1 MGIQTQGLLRDKNFG
16 DIINPTI
23 ALNNLLTTLA
33 SGAVYLKEDLDFLEN
48 ISQIEQSDT
57 DTILGNQQF
66 ISLDSQLVKLLNI
79 VKLNENSEIIR
90 PVSTLKNR
98 FDSLNLIIGE
108 PRFQGGN
115 GLTRRTY
122 EWGSVYPS
130 ITSLPVEFDSSV
142 FMDGPLPVDTDIFW
156 GRGSISF
163 KTTLMSQNINK
174 IEGIQTFTGF
184 LKPYQSGVHTFRI
197 TSGSNGG
204 VIIELTNENGQSMLS
219 SPIYY
224 QPNFDERQGLTR
236 TTLPLE
242 KFKFY
247 NIKIYFLRSPET
259 VKRDLKHQSEISFE
273 QPVIF
278 NSNGVFYYDFLY
290 DEDYLN
296 NLKGR
301 LGNFYDNKLP
311 IMGTNFH
318 SYKNNVEQFSIGG
331 GEPASYKAMLTTGAL
346 TINYTPPKLYS
357 TTVIAKTGNLAAN
370 RNYITGINDTSNIQ
384 VGNLVLDG
392 SKTLSSFTYVQEI
405 INESSV
411 FLTKD
416 SPASILA
423 ETLYFVKHKGL
434 KGYTQDYNIST
445 NTSLSV
451 FKGVTKYKGDPYKPR
466 DVVLHNSL
474 TVGGFTS
481 VSAISSDGSI
491 IVTRP
496 FLNTLTTNQPLVF
509 YYRGGIDNISLD
521 GYCTGGNVLQLVT
534 AKTTATS
541 NAGTNILTIDPNSI
555 FDYESNRVS
564 ISYLAT
570 INAAISAYQVNYD
583 AAIPNNTG
591 ITNAS
596 SLLNTITL
604 SKNLTQAIKSG
615 TALNISLSTPSRP
628 PGNTPRYECFPPGE
642 TVTPFIGTTQGL
654 ATPAM
659 SGVDIEN
666 RTATFNRFT
675 FIDSDTVTNTNA
687 IPNGT
692 TSNINA
698 LLTVKD
704 INDLTL
710 FLIASTGNVNSTTTT
725 TTTTTIPPWV
735 QVTPTITGPVGSNR
749 FGWSTAINGNAGTG
763 DEYLIIGAPKDDET
777 ISSINYSDV
786 GRVEVYKRVG
796 SSWTTVDTVV
806 DVNTNAQRGF
816 SVKLNDT
823 GLVSVVGAPGR
834 YNLAGA
840 ASTIVGHGGV
850 TVRSSTNNGTS
861 YSTLTVINDT
871 TAVAGGTTFDT
882 SNKFGWSVC
891 INGAGSRIAVG
902 APGVDI
908 TPNTNIGRVRAYATT
923 NSGVSWS
930 QLGNDIVGESAN
942 DECGYSVAMNT
953 AGDILAATSLYK
965 VDNNLY
971 GRVRVFQHN
980 GGSPGT
986 WSRIA
991 NSIDGPFPGYLFGNS
1006 IALNSAG
1013 DIIVIGAPNAF
1024 ANSPDPGI
1032 VRVYKYSSILNSWVQ
1047 YGQDIIGTGASSNQ
1061 FGDSVSINS
1070 TGDSIVVGAAT
1081 TTEKGQVKIYIYNSL
1096 TQSWDQLSNS
1106 IEGDIVPTVGDGTG
1120 YSVSI
1125 NNTGNRVLLGSPFT
1139 TDSGSPEQGVVRVYS
1154 IAI

>member
-48 ISQIEQSDT
+48 ISQIDQSET
-57 DTILGNQQF
+57 DNTLGNQEF
-66 ISLDSQLVKLLNI
+66 ISLDSQLAKLLNI

-98 FDSLNLIIGE
+98 FDSLNLTIGE

-122 EWGSVYPS
+122 EWSSVYPS
-130 ITSLPVEFDSSV
+130 ITSIPEEFDSNV
-142 FMDGPLPVDTDIFW
+142 FEDGPLPVETDIFW

-163 KTTLMSQNINK
+163 KTTLMARSLNK

-184 LKPYQSGVHTFRI
+184 LKPYQSGEHRFIIR
-197 TSGSNGG
+197 SGSNGG
-204 VIIELTNENGQSMLS
+204 VVIELTNEKGQSMLS
-219 SPIYY
+219 SPSPIYY
-224 QPNFDERQGLTR
+224 KPDFDDPSGLNR

-259 VKRDLKHQSEISFE
+259 VKRDLKHQASISFE
-273 QPVIF
+273 QPVLF
-278 NSNGVFYYDFLY
+278 NTNGTFYYDFLY
-290 DEDYLN
+290 DESYLS
-296 NLKGR
+296 NLKGK

-318 SYKNNVEQFSIGG
+318 NYENNAEQFSVGG
-331 GEPASYKAMLTTGAL
+331 GAPASYKAMLTTGAL
-346 TINYTPPKLYS
+346 TVNYTPPKLYS
-357 TTVIAKTGNLAAN
+357 TTVIAKTGNLASS
-370 RNYITGINDTSNIQ
+370 RNYITGINDTSDIQ
-384 VGNLVLDG
+384 VGNLVLNG
-392 SKTLSSFTYVQEI
+392 SKNLSSFTYVQEI

-416 SPASILA
+416 SPVSMSY
-423 ETLYFVKHKGL
+423 EPLYFVKHKGL
-434 KGYTQDYNIST
+434 KGYTQDYSISNT
-445 NTSLSV
+445 TSLSV
-451 FKGVTKYKGDPYKPR
+451 FKGITKYRGDAVKPR
-466 DVVLHNSL
+466 DVVLQNSL

-491 IVTRP
+491 IVNRP
-496 FLNTLTTNQPLVF
+496 FLNTLTTNQPLVV

-521 GYCTGGNVLQLVT
+521 GYCTGGNVLQLAT
-534 AKTTATS
+534 ARTTATS
-541 NAGTNILTIDPNSI
+541 NAGSNTLTIDPNSI
-555 FDYESNRVS
+555 FDYEGNRVS
-564 ISYLAT
+564 VAYLAT
-570 INAAISAYQVNYD
+570 TNAAISAYQVNYD

-591 ITNAS
+591 ITGAS
-596 SLLNTITL
+596 TLLNTITL

-628 PGNTPRYECFPPGE
+628 PGNAPRYECFPPGE
-642 TVTPFIGTTQGL
+642 TVSPFVGTTQGL
-654 ATPAM
+654 ATPTL
-659 SGVDIEN
+659 SSVDINN
-666 RTATFNRFT
+666 RTATFNNFV

-692 TSNINA
+692 TPNINA

-725 TTTTTIPPWV
+725 TTTTTVPPWV
-735 QVTPTITGPVGSNR
+735 QVTPTISGPVGSNR
-749 FGWSTAINGNAGTG
+749 FGWSAAINGNAGTG
-763 DEYLIIGAPKDDET
+763 DTYLIVGAPKDDET

-786 GRVEVYKRVG
+786 GRVEIHKRVG
-796 SSWTTVDTVV
+796 SSWNTVDTVV

-823 GLVSVVGAPGR
+823 GLVSVAGAPGR

-861 YSTLTVINDT
+861 YSTLTAINDT
-871 TAVAGGTTFDT
+871 TTVAGGTTFDT

-908 TPNTNIGRVRAYATT
+908 TPNTNIGRVRAYVTT

-965 VDNNLY
+965 INNNLY
-971 GRVRVFQHN
+971 GRVRVFQHDS
-980 GGSPGT
+980 GSPGT

-991 NSIDGPFPGYLFGNS
+991 NSIDGPFPGYLFGDS

-1013 DIIVIGAPNAF
+1013 DIIVIGAPNTF

-1032 VRVYKYSSILNSWVQ
+1032 VRVYKFSSLLNSWVQ
-1047 YGQDIIGTGASSNQ
+1047 YGQDIIGSGVSSNQ

-1070 TGDSIVVGAAT
+1070 AGDRIVVGATVTA
-1081 TTEKGQVKIYIYNSL
+1081 EKGQAKIYRYDSL
-1096 TQSWDQLSNS
+1096 SQTWNQLSNS
-1106 IEGDIVPTVGDGTG
+1106 IEGDTIGDGTG
-1120 YSVSI
+1120 YSVSM
-1125 NNTGNRVLLGSPFT
+1125 NNTGDRVLLSAPL
-1139 TDSGSPEQGVVRVYS
+1139 SAIGSPEQGAVRAYS